1 MSKKNSSV
9 ILKNCFED
17 FQDLSEVYKK
27 FAKKIETLRSNFI
40 LVAVSGGPDSL
51 ALTALSKAHSYK
63 KKIKFEYVLVNH
75 NIRKNSLKEA
85 NQVKNLLKK
94 KNIKLKI
101 LNNEIKV
108 KRNIQNNARN
118 IRYDLLKEYCAK
130 KGISTILTAHN
141 LEDQVETFFIRLSR
155 GSGLTGLSAMSPLS
169 KLSRNLYLVRPL
181 LDVKKKILIKFSKII
196 FGGFIKDPSNI
207 NKKYLRTKVR
217 SLQKPLKQ
225 SGINYEQIIK
235 SINNLASSKATLEEY
250 FTQIFKK
257 TVKISKKTIRIDL
270 KKFRNLNNE
279 IKIKIINYSI
289 KNLKKNYYNPRSQKV
304 LNLIKSIDKGNFNKS
319 TLGGCIFVKKDNL
332 IFLKLENK

>member
-1 MSKKNSSV
+1 M
-9 ILKNCFED
+9 
-17 FQDLSEVYKK
+17 
-27 FAKKIETLRSNFI
+27 
-40 LVAVSGGPDSL
+40 
-51 ALTALSKAHSYK
+51 
-63 KKIKFEYVLVNH
+63 
-75 NIRKNSLKEA
+75 
-85 NQVKNLLKK
+85 
-94 KNIKLKI
+94 
-101 LNNEIKV
+101 

-257 TVKISKKTIRIDL
+257 R
-270 KKFRNLNNE
+270 
-279 IKIKIINYSI
+279 
-289 KNLKKNYYNPRSQKV
+289 
-304 LNLIKSIDKGNFNKS
+304 
-319 TLGGCIFVKKDNL
+319 
-332 IFLKLENK
+332 